1 MFMFNYDYSSS
12 MIVPLIIMTIVSL
25 ASLVYMAVMTIKK

>member
-12 MIVPLIIMTIVSL
+12 MIIPLIIITIICL
-25 ASLVYMAVMTIKK
+25 ASLVYMIVIITKE